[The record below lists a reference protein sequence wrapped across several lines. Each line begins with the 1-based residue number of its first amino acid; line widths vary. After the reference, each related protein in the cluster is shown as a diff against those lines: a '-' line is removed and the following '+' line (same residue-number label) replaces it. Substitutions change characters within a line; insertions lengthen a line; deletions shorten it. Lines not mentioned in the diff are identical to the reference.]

1 MEAVKQQN
9 DNTGYP
15 MCLYTTPTTRQNK
28 LWKRNI
34 DIIGHWA
41 ICINGYCYELAR
53 LAPNEHEQNVTKKY
67 GLRFL
72 PEEEWKRRKRE
83 EGRRITERDPL
94 GYTARRWTHED
105 IKRMSELIWNGPL
118 RNTYNEY
125 KTNCQVFVL
134 LLVNLVGNNEAKIR
148 FPALFSERVKQA
160 GIARD
165 LTYFAL
171 AGAVIGGGSVI
182 AGVTLLF
189 SPGDPTTLLG
199 ACTAAAGDAAL
210 KATNE
215 LWQGRNMR
223 EQYIA
228 STQAELRA
236 QLVQEGILS

>member
-1 MEAVKQQN
+1 MGTVTRKN
-9 DNTGYP
+9 INTGYP
-15 MCLYTTPTTRQNK
+15 ICLYTTPTTRQNK
-28 LWKRNI
+28 IWKRNI

-53 LAPNEHEQNVTKKY
+53 LAQGVEKTY

-72 PEEEWKRRKRE
+72 PEEEWKRIKRL

-118 RNTYNEY
+118 RNTYHEY
-125 KTNCQVFVL
+125 RTNCQVFVL
-134 LLVNLVGNNEAKIR
+134 LLVNLVGNNDVKVS
-148 FPALFSERVKQA
+148 FPTLFSEMVKDA

-165 LTYFAL
+165 LSYFAL
-171 AGAVIGGGSVI
+171 TGAVVGGGSVI
-182 AGVTLLF
+182 AGMSLIF
-189 SPGDPTTLLG
+189 SPIDPTTVLG
-199 ACTAAAGDAAL
+199 ACAVTAGSAAL

-215 LWQGRNMR
+215 LWEGRNMR

-228 STQAELRA
+228 RTQAELRA
-236 QLVQEGILS
+236 QLVREGILS